1 MTILTIALL
10 LCNSALTLYL
20 FFQKRVINSP
30 FQFFYLLLFGLVIAP
45 GFFDLSPE
53 MRQFHPWAPPLY
65 VSADLVFNA
74 HLVIAAIL
82 LLFALFERILPF
94 GISQPIELPPLRVGL
109 NIYDLVFVSLIAAL
123 LFGIYLY
130 GFGKISN
137 ATFGDLR
144 GGALNT
150 FSLIMFYLQA
160 LIIGL
165 PGVYWI
171 KARRKLAAS
180 LVMGV
185 FVLIFLTLGGSRQ
198 ALVLSVM
205 VFPALYMAK
214 NDWKRG
220 IGMIAII
227 TIGFTYA
234 DSLLQIL
241 KALRNLP
248 SMDARYAMLGQI
260 LGGNFDFDK
269 TSSETGV
276 RYVMYAFLTEKPPS
290 DFGHLDYFVR
300 SLLFWMP
307 SAIDIADIKPDDF
320 EYKMFAQAMSNH
332 SGTMH
337 ATFFGSIYAD
347 GRYFSAVWVAWIAA
361 IFKITERII
370 LRMQPLERLMV
381 WSACIATSF
390 MAARGSLYAPLVI
403 LSLTI
408 LLASLSRLFNA
419 TLKEFTAPLRIA
431 LDKVPTAGEA
441 SNR

>member
-1 MTILTIALL
+1 MIFPAIGLL

-20 FFQKRVINSP
+20 FSEKRRINSP
-30 FQFFYLLLFGLVIAP
+30 FQFFYLLLFGLVITP

-53 MRQFHPWAPPLY
+53 MRHFHPWAPPIY

-74 HLVIAAIL
+74 HLTIGAIL
-82 LLFALFERILPF
+82 LLFVLFERILPF
-94 GISQPIELPPLRVGL
+94 GISYPIELPPLRVGL
-109 NIYDLVFVSLIAAL
+109 NVYDLVFVSLIAAL
-123 LFGIYLY
+123 LVGSSLY
-130 GFGKISN
+130 GFERISN

-144 GGALNT
+144 LGGLNT
-150 FSLIMFYLQA
+150 FSLVMFYLQA

-171 KARRKLAAS
+171 KARRKLTAS
-180 LVMGV
+180 LIMSV
-185 FVLIFLTLGGSRQ
+185 FIFIFLTLGGSRQ

-205 VFPALYMAK
+205 VFPALYLAK
-214 NDWKRG
+214 DDWKRG
-220 IGMIAII
+220 VALIVIV

-241 KALRNLP
+241 KGLRNQSSL
-248 SMDARYAMLGQI
+248 DARYAMLSQI
-260 LGGNFDFDK
+260 LAGNFNFDE

-290 DFGHLDYFVR
+290 DFGNLDYFVR

-320 EYKMFAQAMSNH
+320 EYTMFAQAMSNH

-347 GRYFSAVWVAWIAA
+347 ARYFSGIWVAWIVCL
-361 IFKITERII
+361 FKIIERWM
-370 LRMQPLERLMV
+370 LQMQPFERSMV

-419 TLKEFTAPLRIA
+419 ILKDFHARHRI
-431 LDKVPTAGEA
+431 G
-441 SNR
+441 